1 MWLKTAAWVL
11 LSLPLAW
18 LAFAIATDLQSPGAM
33 LGADPS
39 EAVLLYLGQWGIRM
53 LLLAL
58 SVSTLRRRLGYAPLS
73 RVRRLVGL
81 FAFAYLALHFLF
93 YLWFFTE
100 FDGSLIVEELAKRP
114 YISVGFAALLILC
127 ALAATSTRGWQRRLR
142 RGWKRLHRLVY
153 VAAALGLL
161 HLWWLTKDGYGEAVL
176 YGAWLAALYADRL
189 LAARKGRRSA

>member
-1 MWLKTAAWVL
+1 MWLKSAAWVL

-18 LAFAIATDLQSPGAM
+18 LAFAIASDLQSPGAM

-58 SVSTLRRRLGYAPLS
+58 SVSTLRRRLGYAPLL

-100 FDGSLIVEELAKRP
+100 FDEALILEELARRP

-176 YGAWLAALYADRL
+176 YGVWLAALYADRL

>member
-18 LAFAIATDLQSPGAM
+18 LAFAIASDLQSPGAM

-58 SVSTLRRRLGYAPLS
+58 SVSTLRRRLGYAPLL

-100 FDGSLIVEELAKRP
+100 FDGYLILEELSRRP

-176 YGAWLAALYADRL
+176 YGVWLAALYADRL

>member
-18 LAFAIATDLQSPGAM
+18 LAFAIASDLQSPGAM

-58 SVSTLRRRLGYAPLS
+58 SVSTLRRRLGYAPLL

-100 FDGSLIVEELAKRP
+100 FDGSLILEELARRP

-176 YGAWLAALYADRL
+176 YGVWLAALYADRL

>member
-1 MWLKTAAWVL
+1 MWLKIAAWVL

-18 LAFAIATDLQSPGAM
+18 LAIAIAADLQSPGAM
-33 LGADPS
+33 LGADPG
-39 EAVLLYLGQWGIRM
+39 EAVLLHLGQWGIRI

-58 SVSTLRRRLGYAPLS
+58 SVSTIRRRLGYAPVLK
-73 RVRRLVGL
+73 VRRLIGL

-100 FDGSLIVEELAKRP
+100 FDWALILEELAQRP
-114 YISVGFAALLILC
+114 YISVGFAALCILC

-142 RGWKRLHRLVY
+142 RGWKRLHRLAH

-161 HLWWLTKDGYGEAVL
+161 HLWWLTKDGYGEVVL
-176 YGAWLAALYADRL
+176 YGVWLAALYADRL
-189 LAARKGRRSA
+189 LASRKGRRSA

>member
-1 MWLKTAAWVL
+1 MWLKTVAWVL

-18 LAFAIATDLQSPGAM
+18 LAFAIASDLQSPGAM

-58 SVSTLRRRLGYAPLS
+58 SVSTLRRRLGYAPLL

-100 FDGSLIVEELAKRP
+100 FDGSLILEELSRRP

-176 YGAWLAALYADRL
+176 YGVWLAALYADRL

>member
-1 MWLKTAAWVL
+1 MWLKIAAWIL

-18 LAFAIATDLQSPGAM
+18 LAFAIAADLQSPGAM
-33 LGADPS
+33 LGADPG
-39 EAVLLYLGQWGIRM
+39 EAVLLYLGQWGIRI

-58 SVSTLRRRLGYAPLS
+58 SVSSIRRRLGYAPVLK
-73 RVRRLVGL
+73 VRRLIGL

-100 FDGSLIVEELAKRP
+100 FDGALLVEELAQRP

-127 ALAATSTRGWQRRLR
+127 ALAATSTKGWQRRLR
-142 RGWKRLHRLVY
+142 RGWKRLHRLVH

-161 HLWWLTKDGYGEAVL
+161 HLWWLTKDGYGEVVL
-176 YGAWLAALYADRL
+176 YGVWLAALYADRL
-189 LAARKGRRSA
+189 LASRKARRST

>member
-1 MWLKTAAWVL
+1 MWLKIAAWVL

-18 LAFAIATDLQSPGAM
+18 LAFAIVADLQSPGAM
-33 LGADPS
+33 LGADPG
-39 EAVLLYLGQWGIRM
+39 EAVLLYLGQWGIRI

-58 SVSTLRRRLGYAPLS
+58 SVSSIRRRLGYAPVLK
-73 RVRRLVGL
+73 VRRLIGL

-100 FDGSLIVEELAKRP
+100 FDGALIVEELAQRP

-127 ALAATSTRGWQRRLR
+127 ALAATSTKGWQRRLR
-142 RGWKRLHRLVY
+142 RGWKRLHRLVH

-161 HLWWLTKDGYGEAVL
+161 HLWWLTKDGYGEVVL
-176 YGAWLAALYADRL
+176 YGVWLAALYADRL
-189 LAARKGRRSA
+189 LASRKARRST